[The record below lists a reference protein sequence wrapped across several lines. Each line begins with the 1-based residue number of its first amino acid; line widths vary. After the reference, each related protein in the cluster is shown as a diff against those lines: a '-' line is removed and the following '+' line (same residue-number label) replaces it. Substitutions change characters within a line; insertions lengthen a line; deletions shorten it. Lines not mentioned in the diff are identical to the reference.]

1 MKNFR
6 RFCFGILLM
15 AAFTMPVWAGEVQTP
30 GAPNPGE
37 TQTPPAPGETQGGNA
52 TAPGNTQG
60 PTAMAAGDTQGP
72 SLTASIILFIIQG
85 GI

>member
-6 RFCFGILLM
+6 RFCFGLVLM
-15 AAFTMPVWAGEVQTP
+15 TAFTMPAWAGEVQTP

-37 TQTPPAPGETQGGNA
+37 TQTPPAPGEIQGGNA
-52 TAPGNTQG
+52 MAPGNTQG

-72 SLTASIILFIIQG
+72 SLTTSLILLIIQG
-85 GI
+85 RI